1 MVDLRRRRRPGP
13 TAGAP
18 GWATAQ
24 VIAWALCW
32 LPGCGTNGTSGF
44 DHRTVQDPEA
54 CQGCHPQHY
63 LEWAGSMHAYA
74 GDDPVFRAMNRR
86 AQREDPAT
94 GTFCVQCHA
103 PVAAREGLTRDGLNL
118 DDLPAS
124 KRGVTCY
131 FCHATAS
138 LPSGQL
144 HNDPLVLATDG
155 SLFGPIADP
164 DRQMPHQ
171 GRYSALLDGAT
182 VASAT
187 MCGSCHDIQNLQGAH
202 VERTFREWK
211 TTVFAG
217 TKGGSGCAQ
226 CHMPGRD
233 GPASAV
239 TARVRRVHSHAFPA
253 VDLAAIPFPAESPQ
267 NDAQR
272 AGAQELLDRSLQS
285 TWCLNPLTNRI
296 ELTLDNIGA
305 GHSFPSGA
313 TPDRRLWIEVT
324 ASAGG
329 QVIYSSGGAQALPLE
344 GSPDP
349 DLWLIRDCLYD
360 AGGGEVKMFW
370 QPATTLTNALPGT
383 LPPNVADP
391 CSYSVSHVKRVYPD
405 PASSPPLAQ
414 APDRVTIQ
422 VHLRAIGADVLDDL
436 VGSGDLDAA
445 VPAGIAQYDV
455 GGGAA
460 VDWNASA
467 SAAPTCF
474 SSTASTNSTVPAV
487 SHARCTPPPAAPTC
501 AAPGT

>member
-1 MVDLRRRRRPGP
+1 MPDPSRVRRVGP
-13 TAGAP
+13 TAAGL
-18 GWATAQ
+18 
-24 VIAWALCW
+24 AWALGC
-32 LPGCGTNGTSGF
+32 LSACGPGGSAGF
-44 DHRTVQDPEA
+44 DHQTVQDPA
-54 CQGCHPQHY
+54 VCQSCHPQHY
-63 LEWAGSMHAYA
+63 AEWAGSMHAYA

-86 AQREDPAT
+86 AQRENPAT

-103 PVAAREGLTRDGLNL
+103 PLAAREGLTRDGLDL
-118 DDLPAS
+118 DGLPAS

-144 HNDPLVLATDG
+144 HNDPLVLAADG

-164 DRQMPHQ
+164 EPQMPHQ

-217 TKGGSGCAQ
+217 TQGGSGCAQ

-239 TARVRRVHSHAFPA
+239 SARVRRVHSHAFPA
-253 VDLAAIPFPAESPQ
+253 VDVAAVPFPAEAPQ

-272 AGAQELLDRSLQS
+272 ASAQELLDRSLQS

-324 ASAGG
+324 ASAAG
-329 QVIYSSGGAQALPLE
+329 QVIYSSGGATALPLE
-344 GSPDP
+344 SSSDP

-360 AGGGEVKMFW
+360 EGGDEVKMFW
-370 QPATTLTNALPGT
+370 QPTTTVTNALPGT
-383 LPPNVADP
+383 QPQNAADP

-405 PASSPPLAQ
+405 PSASAPLSQ
-414 APDRVTIQ
+414 VPDHVTIK

-445 VPAGIAQYDV
+445 VPAAIAQYDV
-455 GGGAA
+455 GGGAT
-460 VDWNASA
+460 VDWSASA
-467 SAAPTCF
+467 GAAPTCF
-474 SSTASTNSTVPAV
+474 SSSASASGTVSGV
-487 SHARCTPPPAAPTC
+487 SHARCVPPPAAPSC